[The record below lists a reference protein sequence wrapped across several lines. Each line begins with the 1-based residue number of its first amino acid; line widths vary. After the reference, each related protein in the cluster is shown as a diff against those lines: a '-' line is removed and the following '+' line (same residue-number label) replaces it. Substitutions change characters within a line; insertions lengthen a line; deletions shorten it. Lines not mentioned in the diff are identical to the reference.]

1 MGPTALISLVLLGA
15 VAVEADG
22 GFSKGREFVVGFM
35 YNYGVGEDNVTANYV
50 FISSEADGTVQLSM
64 SQVASAPPWK
74 STHNLTGGTTL
85 RVDIPNQSEM
95 PKTMTLEPRGITITS
110 DVDISVYA
118 MNDNVNASAADAAEI
133 LPVSALSVNYVIPT
147 PSKNPIILVAGVT
160 ANTVVTVSLAS
171 TCSIKYKG
179 HTYKGGS
186 TFTETVGKSDVFQII
201 SSFSTKS
208 SCDFAGTAVNASQPV
223 AVYSGSACFYTT
235 RSAGCDHFME
245 QVVPNEL
252 LGDRFIIPD
261 LFDNSNYK
269 VKVVAAFD
277 STHIFVYEHHKDF
290 TVHSYQQDIDKGN
303 FREYTV
309 PDGTT
314 LEIFSNNGIHVT
326 QYDGSSTPFSI
337 PIPPVKSYGWNYTF
351 STMDNP
357 TSKFFISY
365 INLVVD
371 SDSAPFVTIDGSA
384 VDPSKWQRVRDL
396 GYSVAIVSIPP
407 GNHRIEADD
416 NFMAQVY
423 GYDGVS
429 SYAFQGG
436 YYFDKL
442 PPHHAPPTRH
452 PGPHTP
458 TPATT
463 VTTCVDSPGVDC
475 KVLNASI
482 GICTNPD
489 GAKHYCPKFCNLCSD
504 CTSPGSCL
512 VG

>member
-1 MGPTALISLVLLGA
+1 M
-15 VAVEADG
+15 
-22 GFSKGREFVVGFM
+22 
-35 YNYGVGEDNVTANYV
+35 
-50 FISSEADGTVQLSM
+50 
-64 SQVASAPPWK
+64 
-74 STHNLTGGTTL
+74 
-85 RVDIPNQSEM
+85 
-95 PKTMTLEPRGITITS
+95 
-110 DVDISVYA
+110 
-118 MNDNVNASAADAAEI
+118 
-133 LPVSALSVNYVIPT
+133 
-147 PSKNPIILVAGVT
+147 
-160 ANTVVTVSLAS
+160 
-171 TCSIKYKG
+171 
-179 HTYKGGS
+179 
-186 TFTETVGKSDVFQII
+186 
-201 SSFSTKS
+201 
-208 SCDFAGTAVNASQPV
+208 
-223 AVYSGSACFYTT
+223 
-235 RSAGCDHFME
+235 
-245 QVVPNEL
+245 
-252 LGDRFIIPD
+252 
-261 LFDNSNYK
+261 
-269 VKVVAAFD
+269 KVVAAFD

-442 PPHHAPPTRH
+442 PPR
-452 PGPHTP
+452 
-458 TPATT
+458 
-463 VTTCVDSPGVDC
+463 TCSMC
-475 KVLNASI
+475 KPVR
-482 GICTNPD
+482 
-489 GAKHYCPKFCNLCSD
+489 NLIKS
-504 CTSPGSCL
+504 
-512 VG
+512 